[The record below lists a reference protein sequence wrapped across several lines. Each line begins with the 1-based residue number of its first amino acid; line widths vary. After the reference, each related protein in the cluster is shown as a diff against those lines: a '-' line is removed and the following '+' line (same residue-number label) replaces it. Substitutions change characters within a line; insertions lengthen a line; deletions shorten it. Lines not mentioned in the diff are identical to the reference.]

1 MAPNPGSQRQ
11 HLRLGGSPQMLTGV
25 VAEQAAPTT
34 AIPLLE
40 GFHRVQFAIEG
51 VLRQGPQAAAQHEQ
65 HRIREHVGAQHG
77 LAQPVGAQ
85 LQRQLQ
91 GRRLIKAQAIKGA
104 IAAQQLAS
112 SSNRWWP

>member
-11 HLRLGGSPQMLTGV
+11 HLRLGGSPKVLTGV

-40 GFHRVQFAIEG
+40 RFHRVQFAIEG

-91 GRRLIKAQAIKGA
+91 GRRLVKAQAIKGS

-112 SSNRWWP
+112 SANRWWP

>member
-1 MAPNPGSQRQ
+1 
-11 HLRLGGSPQMLTGV
+11 MLTGV

-34 AIPLLE
+34 AIPLLQ

-51 VLRQGPQAAAQHEQ
+51 VHRQGAQAAAQHEQ

-85 LQRQLQ
+85 LQRQLE
-91 GRRLIKAQAIKGA
+91 GRRLIEAQAIKGS

-112 SSNRWWP
+112 SSNCGWP